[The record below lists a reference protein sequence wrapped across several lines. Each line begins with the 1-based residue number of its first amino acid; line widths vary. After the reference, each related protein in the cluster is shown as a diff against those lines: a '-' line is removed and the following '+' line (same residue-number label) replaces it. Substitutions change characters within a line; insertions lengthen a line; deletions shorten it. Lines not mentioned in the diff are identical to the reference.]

1 MFVPGQRVVCVDSRP
16 WEPRLKNGSIY
27 TISKIYT
34 ADGLKFVDLVET
46 KENGWFL
53 RRFKPLEENKTDISV
68 FKKLLNPANNKVL
81 EEV

>member
-1 MFVPGQRVVCVDSRP
+1 MFIPGQRVVCVDSSP
-16 WEPRLKNGSIY
+16 WEPRLKNDSIY
-27 TISKIYT
+27 TISKIYI
-34 ADGLKFVDLVET
+34 ADGLEFVDLVET